1 MIENVTEA
9 QTPQYENA
17 SIFERAVAWLFDF
30 LMFASAYLWTSY
42 IMIVKL
48 DWITTPIQNVV
59 IYISFNILFILYCS
73 VLSSGGRQTLGKFLL
88 GIKVM
93 EKDGQTPLSFT
104 KAVIRTIGY
113 YIDLMTFFAGFAL
126 ALFNKNSRAL
136 HDFFAGS
143 KVVSAGDFSLTL
155 TTLLPATNRAKR
167 GCFY

>member
-59 IYISFNILFILYCS
+59 IYISFNILFILYCG

-104 KAVIRTIGY
+104 KAVIRAIGY
-113 YIDLMTFFAGFAL
+113 YVDLMTFFAGFAL
-126 ALFNKNSRAL
+126 ALLNKNSRAL
-136 HDFFAGS
+136 HD
-143 KVVSAGDFSLTL
+143 
-155 TTLLPATNRAKR
+155 LLQAAK
-167 GCFY
+167 